1 MMKTK
6 KLLPIL
12 MFFIALL
19 LLIGCTDYSESKPT
33 YETTVEQVDAT
44 IVKIDK
50 REWFAGNQKR
60 EIELKVQDTK
70 YGVTKWYSD
79 FVAGMWD
86 NPKYW
91 DKENGDI
98 IQVTITT
105 VINKDT
111 GEVTSRTLE
120 FI

>member
-1 MMKTK
+1 MKNK
-6 KLLPIL
+6 KLLIIL
-12 MFFIALL
+12 MLFITILSF
-19 LLIGCTDYSESKPT
+19 IGCTDYSKSKPT
-33 YETTVEQVDAT
+33 YETIVEQVDAT

-60 EIELKVQDTK
+60 EIELKVQDAK
-70 YGVTKWYSD
+70 YSLTSWYSD
-79 FVAGMWD
+79 FVSGMWD

-111 GEVTSRTLE
+111 GEVTSRTLD
-120 FI
+120 FN